1 MSEFEKNV
9 TFVIVCF
16 RSRSIIEEC
25 LSKISCNSKVIIIEN
40 SKIDYYFTEKLIDSF
55 MTGTVPIYWGCP
67 SIGDFFNLGG
77 IIIINDINDLLYELN
92 SISLEKYKTMLPAI
106 QENFEKAKNFL
117 IAEDWIFK
125 NTNVFK

>member
-40 SKIDYYFTEKLIDSF
+40 SKDFSIKNYLEKKLVLILFIYQMIVSFTFSSKFDLHLH
-55 MTGTVPIYWGCP
+55 
-67 SIGDFFNLGG
+67 FNL
-77 IIIINDINDLLYELN
+77 
-92 SISLEKYKTMLPAI
+92 
-106 QENFEKAKNFL
+106 FL
-117 IAEDWIFK
+117 ILDESRQ
-125 NTNVFK
+125 